1 MNRLGSLVL
10 GFVAL
15 LTFPA
20 AAQDYPT
27 KPVRVI
33 VPFAAGGPADVLARI
48 VATPLATALKQSVV
62 VENRGGAGG
71 VTGVDA
77 VAKAAPD
84 GYTIGLTGTGA
95 VAAAPFMMSVPY
107 DVLRDLAPI
116 TLVGRVGG
124 VIVAHPK
131 TGFKTVAD
139 LVAYAKA
146 NPGQVNFASAG
157 AGTSIHLAGELFA
170 LETGVKLV
178 HVPYRGAAPAVTDLL
193 AGHVQL
199 MLPDA
204 TAVLEHVRAGRL
216 IALAATGPVRSA
228 AFPELPTMVELGYPR
243 MQSET
248 WYGLIAPANT
258 PAPVVA
264 RLNDA
269 ATAVLK
275 SPEVAPQIEKQGAAV
290 SPTTPEGFRKLIADE
305 QTKWKQ
311 VIQTNGLRIE
321 QSQ

>member
-1 MNRLGSLVL
+1 
-10 GFVAL
+10 
-15 LTFPA
+15 
-20 AAQDYPT
+20 
-27 KPVRVI
+27 
-33 VPFAAGGPADVLARI
+33 
-48 VATPLATALKQSVV
+48 
-62 VENRGGAGG
+62 
-71 VTGVDA
+71 
-77 VAKAAPD
+77 
-84 GYTIGLTGTGA
+84 
-95 VAAAPFMMSVPY
+95 
-107 DVLRDLAPI
+107 VLRDLAPI

-170 LETGVKLV
+170 LETGIKLV

-258 PAPVVA
+258 PAPAVA

-275 SPEVAPQIEKQGAAV
+275 SPEVAQQIEKQGAAV

>member
-1 MNRLGSLVL
+1 MRLL
-10 GFVAL
+10 GCL
-15 LTFPA
+15 LLGIATLLASPA
-20 AAQDYPT
+20 GAQDYPSR
-27 KPVRVI
+27 PVRLL

-48 VATPLATALKQSVV
+48 LATPLGTALKQSVV
-62 VENRGGAGG
+62 VENRVGAGG

-107 DVLRDLAPI
+107 DPLRDLAPI
-116 TLVGRVGG
+116 TLVGRIGG
-124 VIVAHPK
+124 VIVAHPD
-131 TGFKTVAD
+131 TGFKSVAD

-146 NPGQVNFASAG
+146 NPGKVNFASAG
-157 AGTSIHLAGELFA
+157 PGTSIHLAGELFA
-170 LETGVKLV
+170 LETGVRLV

-193 AGHVQL
+193 AGHVQI

-204 TAVLEHVRAGRL
+204 TAVLEHIRAGRL
-216 IALAATGPVRSA
+216 TGLAVTGPTRSP
-228 AFPELPTMVELGYPR
+228 FLPELPTMVELGYPR

-248 WYGLIAPANT
+248 WYGLIAPART
-258 PAPVVA
+258 PAAVVA

-275 SPEVAPQIEKQGAAV
+275 SAEAGQQIEKQGAVV
-290 SPTTPEGFRKLIADE
+290 SPTTPEGFRTLIADE
-305 QTKWKQ
+305 QVKWKH
-311 VIQTNGLRIE
+311 VIETNGLKIG

>member
-27 KPVRVI
+27 KPVRLI

-258 PAPVVA
+258 PAPVLA